1 MYINELGSLNH
12 ILIYSGLIVGI
23 ANVCLLSGLIY
34 FYRESYKQIE
44 SKFTIGLLYFTSIL
58 LIGNILAII
67 SLALFSF
74 LGTEIHEFSGT
85 IIYSILFLLNIAQLI
100 AFTVIQ
106 NYMGI
111 IKTVKIK
118 IDLNEKK
125 WRK

>member
-1 MYINELGSLNH
+1 MYINELGLLNH

-34 FYRESYKQIE
+34 FYRESYKQIG

-58 LIGNILAII
+58 LIGNILAI
-67 SLALFSF
+67 LALAVFSI

-100 AFTVIQ
+100 AFTILF
-106 NYMGI
+106 
-111 IKTVKIK
+111 KITW
-118 IDLNEKK
+118 E
-125 WRK
+125 